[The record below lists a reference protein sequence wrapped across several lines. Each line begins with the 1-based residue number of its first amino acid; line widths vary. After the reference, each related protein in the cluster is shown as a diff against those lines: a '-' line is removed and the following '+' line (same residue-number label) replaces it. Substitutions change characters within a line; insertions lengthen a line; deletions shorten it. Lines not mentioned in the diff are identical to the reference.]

1 MFGKEKLRALS
12 GAAILGAAAAFSGS
26 AAAANDAMMD
36 LLKLL
41 KDKGSLTQDE
51 YELLKAAAKADDEQ
65 VEGRVNEVKTVAAQM
80 PKVETKDKLT
90 IGSQDGDF
98 QWQPIGRIMADYNW
112 VDSDESKLASGAEFR
127 RARLGMQGVL
137 WKHWIWKAEFDFADA
152 TVASKDLYVGYQG
165 DTSWG
170 KYNAKMGQQH
180 VPFGLSTMSSSKYML
195 FTERPLMSDTVLQ
208 PARQL
213 GASIFATNAK
223 NWTFHAG
230 AFAGPEENPNNCLL
244 TVFSAPT
251 PPSNTFTTFDECDE
265 QFNIAARGTFDP
277 YVQDATHLLHVGAAI
292 LYKDPQDSALRVRQ
306 RPGSIHTLDTRF
318 VDADFKQGAD
328 DVTAFN
334 VEAAA
339 IWGPFNL
346 QGEYTHWDVNRQPSD
361 GSPVGAPNPADVSLD
376 GYYVEGG
383 FFLTGESMV
392 WKPEEAQYGGMKPLG
407 IVGKGGYGA
416 WQVALRYEVLDLND
430 SSAGMIGGK
439 EEDFRVGVN
448 WYVNNTMRFMLDYTD
463 VLSLDKPGSSK
474 DNDEPSAVTIRS
486 QVYW

>member
-1 MFGKEKLRALS
+1 M
-12 GAAILGAAAAFSGS
+12 LGLAAAFSGP
-26 AAAANDAMMD
+26 AAATNDAMMD

-41 KDKGSLTQDE
+41 KDKGSITAEE
-51 YELLKAAAKADDEQ
+51 YELLTSAAKAGAEQ
-65 VEGRVNEVKTVAAQM
+65 VEGRVNEVKTLSAQM
-80 PKVETKDKLT
+80 PKVETKDKIT

-98 QWQPIGRIMADYNW
+98 QWQPVGRVMADYDW
-112 VDSDESKLASGAEFR
+112 VDSDKSKLGSGAEIR

-195 FTERPLMSDTVLQ
+195 FTERPLLSDNVLQ
-208 PARQL
+208 PGRQL

-251 PPSNTFTTFDECDE
+251 PPDTAYKTFDECDE
-265 QFNIAARGTFDP
+265 QLNFAARGTFDP
-277 YVQDATHLLHVGAAI
+277 YVQDATHLLHVGAAV

-306 RPGSIHTLDTRF
+306 RPGGIHEVDSRF
-318 VDADFKQGAD
+318 VDVDFKQSAD

-346 QGEYTHWDVNRQPSD
+346 QSEYTHWDVNRQPSD
-361 GSPVGAPNPADVSLD
+361 GSPAGTPNPPAVALD
-376 GYYVEGG
+376 GWYVEAGW
-383 FFLTGESMV
+383 FLTGEAMA
-392 WKPEEAQYGGMKPLG
+392 WKPEEATYGGVKPLG
-407 IVGKGGYGA
+407 IVGKGGFGA
-416 WQVALRYEVLDLND
+416 WQVALRYDVLDLND
-430 SSAGMIGGK
+430 SGAGVIGG
-439 EEDFRVGVN
+439 EETDLRVGLN
-448 WYVNNTMRFMLDYTD
+448 WYVNNTMRFMIDYTD
-463 VLSLDKPGSSK
+463 VLSLDRPGNSN
-474 DNDEPSAVTIRS
+474 DNNEPSAVTLRS